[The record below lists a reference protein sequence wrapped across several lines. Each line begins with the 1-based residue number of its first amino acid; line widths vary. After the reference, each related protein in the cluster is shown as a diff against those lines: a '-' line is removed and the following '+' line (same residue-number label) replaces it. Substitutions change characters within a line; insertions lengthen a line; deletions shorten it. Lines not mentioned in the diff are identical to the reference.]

1 MIILLCGLS
10 GAGKTTLAKKV
21 KDKLERK
28 GHLTEVIDADE
39 YRQELF
45 PDLKYSKADRFENVR
60 RLGFIADKFSNQ
72 GIITIISAIMPY
84 EAMRK
89 ELANTYDDVK
99 IVHVDCPL
107 SILKARDTKGLYYRA
122 QLPAGDP
129 QRVNNLT
136 GVSDPFEAP
145 PQPHL
150 YINTYA
156 YDVAECTGRLL
167 AFIEYQRFLS
177 KQQPVAC

>member
-21 KDKLERK
+21 KNRLERA
-28 GHLTEVIDADE
+28 GQLTEIIDADE

-45 PDLKYSKADRFENVR
+45 PDLRYSKADRFENVR
-60 RLGFIADKFSNQ
+60 RLGFVAGKFSNH

-84 EAMRK
+84 EAMRQD
-89 ELANTYDDVK
+89 LLNTYDDVK
-99 IVHVDCPL
+99 VVHVDCPL

-122 QLPAGDP
+122 QLPANDP
-129 QRVNNLT
+129 QKLANLT
-136 GVSDPFEAP
+136 GMSDPFEAP
-145 PQPHL
+145 NQPHL

-156 YDVAECTGRLL
+156 YNVAECTGRLL

-177 KQQPVAC
+177 KQRPVAC